1 MKRGAAL
8 AVVLASAACF
18 ATLAVLAVL
27 AYEHGAR
34 PLPLLVWRFSI
45 ASVLMAAYL
54 AWRRPGALGAHVR
67 FLPRYAALSLSGYG
81 AASICFFFALQHASA
96 SVVAVL
102 LYTYPALVSLASV
115 VLHGERLTLQRVLA
129 LAATFAGCVLV
140 VGLVDARVQVSLP
153 GVLLGLGAAVGYA
166 TFSVL
171 SSKMVAGHGRLVMMT
186 YTFGLSAIGVAF
198 VTVLAGESLSPAAWS
213 PALWLLLAMIV
224 AVPTFAAVVLYL
236 QGLRVLGA
244 PRAAIAS
251 TAEPVF
257 TIALA
262 AVALGERLTSVQS
275 LGALLVV
282 AGIALAEW
290 PSRSD
295 GVALV

>member
-1 MKRGAAL
+1 MKRGAAIV
-8 AVVLASAACF
+8 AVLVSAACF

-27 AYEHGAR
+27 AYEQGAR
-34 PLPLLVWRFSI
+34 PLPLLAWRFSI
-45 ASVLMAAYL
+45 VAALMAAYL
-54 AWRRPGALGAHVR
+54 AWRRPGELTAHLR
-67 FLPRYAALSLSGYG
+67 CLPRYAALSLSGYG
-81 AASICFFFALQHASA
+81 AASVCFFFALRYASA

-102 LYTYPALVSLASV
+102 LYTYPALVALAAV
-115 VLHGERLTLQRVLA
+115 ALHGERLTGRHVLA
-129 LAATFAGCVLV
+129 LATTFAGCVAV
-140 VGLVDARVQVSLP
+140 VGLLDSRASVSVT

-171 SSKMVAGHGRLVMMT
+171 SSRVVAGQGRLVVMT
-186 YTFGLSAIGVAF
+186 YTFGLSAMGAVGVAL
-198 VTVLAGESLSPAAWS
+198 LAGESLSPSGWT
-213 PALWLLLAMIV
+213 PVLWALLGVIV
-224 AVPTFAAVVLYL
+224 VVPTFAAVVLYL
-236 QGLRVLGA
+236 HGVRVLGA
-244 PRAAIAS
+244 SHAALAS

-262 AVALGERLTSVQS
+262 SVALGERLTFVQS

-290 PSRSD
+290 PSSGE

>member
-1 MKRGAAL
+1 MRRGAAL

-18 ATLAVLAVL
+18 ATLGVLAVL
-27 AYEHGAR
+27 AYGQGAR
-34 PLPLLVWRFSI
+34 PLPLLAWRFTL
-45 ASVLMAAYL
+45 ASVLMAGYL
-54 AWRRPGALGAHVR
+54 AWRRPGALAAHLR

-81 AASICFFFALQHASA
+81 AASICFFFALRHASA

-102 LYTYPALVSLASV
+102 LYTYPALVSLAAV
-115 VLHGERLTLQRVLA
+115 VLHGERMTIRRALA
-129 LAATFAGCVLV
+129 LGATFAGCALV
-140 VGLVDARVQVSLP
+140 VGLLDARAEVSPL
-153 GVLLGLGAAVGYA
+153 GVLLGLGAAAGYA
-166 TFSVL
+166 VFSVL
-171 SSKMVAGHGRLVMMT
+171 SSRMVAGHGRLVMMT
-186 YTFGLSAIGVAF
+186 YTFGLSAIGVAL
-198 VTVLAGESLSPAAWS
+198 VTVLSGESLSPADWS
-213 PALWLLLAMIV
+213 PTLWLLLAMIV

-262 AVALGERLTSVQS
+262 AVALGERLTPVQA
-275 LGALLVV
+275 LGALMVV

-290 PSRSD
+290 PSRS
-295 GVALV
+295 GGTAVV